1 MITTTITSADMS
13 LRDAIVR
20 QLEWEPGV
28 DASMIGVTAQD
39 GVATLSGYVDT
50 YAAKLAA
57 ERAARRVYGVKAIA
71 NELEVRLSHERID
84 PDIARD
90 ALDALKNHVDVPPGI
105 GVTVREGHITLTGSV
120 EWMFQKLAAERAVK
134 YMRGVRGVF
143 NQISITPRISP
154 KDVQK
159 RITEALH
166 RHADLDARRIQVEA
180 EGGRVVLTGNV
191 RSWREKDDAVLAAWA
206 APGVTAVE
214 SRINVIP

>member
-1 MITTTITSADMS
+1 MITTTITSVDMS

-120 EWMFQKLAAERAVK
+120 EWMFQKHEAERAVK

-143 NQISITPRISP
+143 NKISITTRISP

-180 EGGRVVLTGNV
+180 EGGRVILTGNV

>member
-13 LRDAIVR
+13 LRDAIMR

-90 ALDALKNHVDVPPGI
+90 ALDALKNHVDVPAGI

-191 RSWREKDDAVLAAWA
+191 RSWREKDDAVLAAWS

>member
-1 MITTTITSADMS
+1 MITTTITSTDLS
-13 LRDAIVR
+13 LRDAIMR

-90 ALDALKNHVDVPPGI
+90 ALDALKNHVDVPAGI

-191 RSWREKDDAVLAAWA
+191 RSWREKDDAVLAAWS

>member
-1 MITTTITSADMS
+1 MITTTITSVDMS

-180 EGGRVVLTGNV
+180 EGGRVILTGNV